1 MTAGKAR
8 KTGKFRTFFA
18 MLVCLALAAGFGAMN
33 VFATGEAFFYL
44 PKNAVMTGQEFQ
56 LSITFSA
63 DSDIGSVQANL
74 AYDDSLVQFVS
85 SDNASGGGG
94 MLTING
100 FPDSTSQEVTFTFT
114 FKGLSAGTAN
124 FNLQGCQIYSP
135 DSQLIGSPTAYGMVT
150 VGGDVVSETETETE
164 TTTTTTTTEKATEPV
179 TAENGVPTKGVL
191 TALTVDHGELSPAF
205 AYNVYNYT
213 VNVDNSVD
221 NVEIEGTTASPS
233 DYIWYTGTS
242 ECQVGE
248 NVRTITV
255 TDVDGNKT
263 TYTITIIRAQAGE
276 TVQTEENKVTTK
288 KDSSSSALTRENDS
302 LDKYKG
308 VLNAALAIV
317 LIVLVIAL
325 FVIVIWIRGKIK
337 GEGKNKK
344 ETSKSKKK

>member
-1 MTAGKAR
+1 MTAERRQRKA
-8 KTGKFRTFFA
+8 GISRTFFA
-18 MLVCLALAAGFGAMN
+18 MLICLALAVGFGAMN

-114 FKGLSAGTAN
+114 FKGLSTGTAN

-135 DSQLIGSPTAYGMVT
+135 DSRLIGSPTAYGMVT

-164 TTTTTTTTEKATEPV
+164 TTTTTTTTKATETT

-191 TALTVDHGELSPAF
+191 TALTVDHGQLSPAF

-276 TVQTEENKVTTK
+276 TVQTDEGKVTTK
-288 KDSSSSALTRENDS
+288 KDSSSSTLTRENDA

-344 ETSKSKKK
+344 ENGRSKKK